1 MFADILLCV
10 YVCVFMIVVLCLVF
24 ALSLC
29 VEFMQ
34 RNYKLESMLEVYVI
48 IMCGRLIATCG

>member
-34 RNYKLESMLEVYVI
+34 RNCKLESMLEVYVI